1 MKDIRVITTREFE
14 VNVPRAHAHSTEAI
28 GGGPDSAPRSAA
40 AAGAP
45 RESHGVTRR
54 LDLRDGLEPARTG
67 PLELR
72 GSQIEGPVIAATPAP
87 WAVEERWGIARR
99 SRWGCAV
106 PRGATSG

>member
-1 MKDIRVITTREFE
+1 MNTPQSHGH
-14 VNVPRAHAHSTEAI
+14 NTEAI
-28 GGGPDSAPRSAA
+28 GGGPDSSLLSAA

-45 RESHGVTRR
+45 PESLGATRR
-54 LDLRDGLEPARTG
+54 LDLKSGFGPARTS

-87 WAVEERWGIARR
+87 LAVEEGWGIARR